1 MRSTTT
7 ITRKIQVLIDSE
19 DKDFVKATYTTLY
32 RWQSICWRSA
42 NYVSTHLFVQH
53 QLKDMVY
60 LREDIHLKLADW
72 TSDPQGMLVTSRMN
86 STYRM
91 LANQY
96 KGLIPMHI
104 LNALNHTLVST
115 YTKMATA
122 YQRGEKSLSN
132 FQKDI
137 PIPFLAENIRRL
149 SYVEERDEYS
159 FQFFSI
165 PFRTYLGKD
174 KVDKRRLMQQW
185 LDASV
190 KFCSSSLQL
199 QKGKIYLLATF
210 QVPCKRHV
218 LSDEIIAE
226 ATLSLD
232 YPVIVTIGKSTY
244 TIGSKEEFLYRR
256 MAIQSAR
263 QRAQTAAS
271 YTRGGKGKK
280 KKFQGVTKYKDIER
294 EFVRTRLH
302 TYSKKVIDLC
312 VANRAATLILVNQQE
327 KEEQARKNAFIFR
340 NWSYGG
346 LKEKLAY
353 KAARAGIT
361 IITE

>member
-7 ITRKIQVLIDSE
+7 ITRKIQILIDSE
-19 DKDFVKATYTTLY
+19 DKDFIKATYTTLY

-42 NYVSTHLFVQH
+42 NYISTHLFVQH

-60 LREDIHLKLADW
+60 LREDIQLKLADW
-72 TSDPQGMLVTSRMN
+72 TSDPQGMFVTSRMN

-91 LANQY
+91 LASQF

-104 LNALNHTLVST
+104 LNALNHMLVTT
-115 YTKMATA
+115 YTKTATA

-132 FQKDI
+132 FRQDI

-149 SYVEERDEYS
+149 SHVAERDEYS
-159 FQFFSI
+159 FQLFSI
-165 PFRTYLGKD
+165 PFRTYLGRD
-174 KVDKRRLMQQW
+174 KVDKRKLVHQW
-185 LDASV
+185 LGGNV
-190 KFCSSSLQL
+190 KFCGSSLQL
-199 QKGKIYLLATF
+199 QKGEIYLLATF
-210 QVPCKRHV
+210 ELPCQRHT
-218 LSDEIIAE
+218 LSEEIIAE
-226 ATLSLD
+226 ASLSLD

-271 YTRGGKGKK
+271 YSRGGKGKK
-280 KKFQGVTKYKDIER
+280 RKFQGVTKFRDIEK

-302 TYSKKVIDLC
+302 SYSKKVIDVC

-327 KEEQARKNAFIFR
+327 KEQHAKQNAFIFR

-353 KAARAGIT
+353 KAAQAGIT